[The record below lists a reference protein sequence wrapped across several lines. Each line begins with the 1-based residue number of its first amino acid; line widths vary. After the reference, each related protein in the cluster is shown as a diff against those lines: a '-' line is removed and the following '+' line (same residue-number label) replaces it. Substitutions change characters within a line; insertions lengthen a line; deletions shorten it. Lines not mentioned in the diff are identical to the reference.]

1 MEDEFQDSQKVILRF
16 IDGKMLKGFIRDLKI
31 AEEYLYLED
40 ESSHYVKVRLKEL
53 KAIFYV
59 KKFEGERGYQEK
71 KKTFSGIRPGA
82 QRAFVK
88 FKDGETIMGS
98 IEGEIPWK
106 KGFFLESM
114 KEKAFTIIPVDE
126 SSNNIR
132 ILVVTTAVKDV
143 AMTGV

>member
-1 MEDEFQDSQKVILRF
+1 MADEFQDNQKVILRF
-16 IDGKMLKGFIRDLKI
+16 IDGKMLKGYIRDLKI

-40 ESSHYVKVRLKEL
+40 ESSHQLKVRLKEL

-59 KKFEGERGYQEK
+59 KKFEGERGHQEK
-71 KKTFSGIRPGA
+71 KDFAGIRQGTK
-82 QRAFVK
+82 RVLVK
-88 FKDGETIMGS
+88 FKDGETIMGNM
-98 IEGEIPWK
+98 EGAIPWQ

-126 SSNNIR
+126 AGNNTR

-143 AMTGV
+143 AMIGA